1 MQPQSER
8 RQHQRRKLACPIWMA
23 ADDGRELTHSRT
35 VDISDGGML
44 VPMDAKDAPTRGA
57 WVHVRFSVPRAT
69 PSTYLLE
76 DFACDAR
83 VVRRKRAGA
92 KRQHVALRFD
102 RPVSLALEV

>member
-1 MQPQSER
+1 MQPQVER
-8 RQHQRRKLACPIWMA
+8 RQHKRQKLACPIWMA

-35 VDISDGGML
+35 VNISDGGML
-44 VPMDAKDAPTRGA
+44 VPVDAKDAPARGA
-57 WVHVRFSVPRAT
+57 WVHVRFSVPRST

-83 VVRRKRAGA
+83 VVRRQEASVT
-92 KRQHVALRFD
+92 RQHVALRFD